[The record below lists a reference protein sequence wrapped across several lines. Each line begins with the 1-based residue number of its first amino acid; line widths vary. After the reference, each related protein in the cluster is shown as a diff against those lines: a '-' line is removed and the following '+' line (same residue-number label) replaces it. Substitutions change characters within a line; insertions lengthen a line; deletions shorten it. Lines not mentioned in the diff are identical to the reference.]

1 MSASMQEL
9 IVNCLCVGAGGC
21 VGAIARYLMGLVIPA
36 HQSGFPLGT
45 FAVNVIGAFAIAFIA
60 TWFLRHVGLDG
71 RLLLFLMTGVC
82 GGFTTFSS
90 FTWES
95 LQLIQRGDVLVA
107 GAYIVGSC
115 ALCLVAALIGQQL
128 AMRLGA

>member
-1 MSASMQEL
+1 MPSPEML
-9 IVNCLCVGAGGC
+9 TNCLCVGAGGC
-21 VGAIARYLMGLVIPA
+21 VGAVARYLLGLAIPA

-45 FAVNVIGAFAIAFIA
+45 FAVNVAGAFAIAFIA
-60 TWFLRHVGLDG
+60 TWFLRNAGLDG
-71 RLLLFLMTGVC
+71 RMLLFLMTGVC

-95 LQLIQRGDVLVA
+95 LQLIQRGDILVA

-115 ALCLVAALIGQQL
+115 ALCLVAALVGQQL
-128 AMRLGA
+128 AARLCG

>member
-1 MSASMQEL
+1 MSASTQEL

-21 VGAIARYLMGLVIPA
+21 LGAVARYLMGLLIPA
-36 HQSGFPLGT
+36 HSSGFPTGT
-45 FAVNVIGAFAIAFIA
+45 FVINVVGAFAIAFIA
-60 TWFLRHVGLDG
+60 TWFLRHAGLDG

-82 GGFTTFSS
+82 GGFTTFST

-115 ALCLVAALIGQQL
+115 ALCLVAALAGQQL
-128 AMRLGA
+128 AVRLGA

>member
-1 MSASMQEL
+1 MPASLQEML
-9 IVNCLCVGAGGC
+9 VNCLIVGAGGC
-21 VGAIARYLMGLVIPA
+21 VGAIARYLMGLLIPA

-45 FAVNVIGAFAIAFIA
+45 FAVKVIGAFAIAFVA
-60 TWFLRHVGLDG
+60 TWFLRHIGLDG

-95 LQLIQRGDVLVA
+95 LQLIQRGDILIA
-107 GAYIVGSC
+107 GAYIAGSV
-115 ALCLVAALIGQQL
+115 ALCLVAALVGQQL
-128 AMRLGA
+128 AMRIGS

>member
-1 MSASMQEL
+1 MSLPEML
-9 IVNCLCVGAGGC
+9 TNCLCVGAGGC
-21 VGAIARYLMGLVIPA
+21 VGAVARYLLGLAIPA

-45 FAVNVIGAFAIAFIA
+45 FAVNVAGAFAIAFIA
-60 TWFLRHVGLDG
+60 TWFLRNAGLDG
-71 RLLLFLMTGVC
+71 RMLLFLMTGVC

-115 ALCLVAALIGQQL
+115 VLCLVAALAGQQI
-128 AMRLGA
+128 AARLCG

>member
-1 MSASMQEL
+1 MSVSTQE
-9 IVNCLCVGAGGC
+9 IVINCLCVGAGGC
-21 VGAIARYLMGLVIPA
+21 IGAIARYLMGFLVST

-45 FAVNVIGAFAIAFIA
+45 FAINIIGAFAIAFIA
-60 TWFLRHVGLDG
+60 TWFLRSVGLDG

-95 LQLIQRGDVLVA
+95 LQLIQRGDVLIA

-115 ALCLVAALIGQQL
+115 ALCLLASLVGQQL
-128 AMRLGA
+128 AVRLGF